1 MEKGGFA
8 QSFEHLPEMGEASL
22 RLREGSKVA
31 VMGGGPA
38 GSFFSYYLLEM
49 AARINLDIR
58 VDIFEPRDFSLP
70 APHGCNMCGGI
81 VSESLVQFLAAEG
94 INLPST
100 VVQRGIDSYMMH
112 MDVGSG
118 RIDTPRLEKR
128 IAAVHRGGGPRS
140 IRERRWDSFD
150 GYLLSLAVE
159 KGARVIP
166 ERVSRVEWIDGRPQV
181 CAPGGEPTTYDLLVV
196 ASGVNTSALNLFKN
210 ANFNYQPPET
220 TKTAIREY
228 YVGMDT
234 ISRYIGSSMH
244 VFLLD
249 LPRLEFA
256 ALIPKGDYVTVCLLG
271 KSIDNDLLKDFLNTP
286 QVKSCFPPDWNWQE
300 LACNCMPRINIHG
313 SAKPFADR
321 IVFIGDCGVSRL
333 YKDGIGA
340 AYRTA
345 KAAAK
350 TVVFHGVSED
360 DFASYF
366 WPACKAIESDN
377 NIGKMIFLVVKLI
390 QRFRF
395 ARRGVL
401 RMVSKEQ
408 EHADG
413 NQRMSGVLWDT
424 FTGSAPYR
432 DVFLRTLHPAFLG
445 SFLWNVARS
454 IFR

>member
-1 MEKGGFA
+1 MEKDGFV
-8 QSFEHLPEMGEASL
+8 QSFLYQPEKGEAGL
-22 RLREGSKVA
+22 RLTGGSQVA
-31 VMGGGPA
+31 VIGGGPA
-38 GSFFSYYLLEM
+38 GSFFSYFLLEM
-49 AARINLDIR
+49 ANRVHLDIR
-58 VDIFEPRDFSLP
+58 VDIYEPRDFSLQ
-70 APHGCNMCGGI
+70 APRGCNMCGGI
-81 VSESLVQFLAAEG
+81 ISETLVQYLAAEG

-118 RIDTPRLEKR
+118 RIGTPRQEKR
-128 IAAVHRGGGPRS
+128 IAAVHRGGGPRG

-159 KGARVIP
+159 KGAQIIPKRVIG
-166 ERVSRVEWIDGRPQV
+166 VDWIDGRPQV
-181 CAPGGEPTTYDLLVV
+181 QVPGGEAREYDLLAV
-196 ASGVNTSALNLFKN
+196 ATGINTSALNLFKD
-210 ANFNYQPPET
+210 ANFDYQPPGT

-228 YVGMDT
+228 YLGMDT
-234 ISRYIGSSMH
+234 IGQYMGSSMH

-256 ALIPKGDYVTVCLLG
+256 ALIPKGDFVTVCLLG
-271 KSIDNDLLKDFLNTP
+271 KSIDNELLKDFLNTP
-286 QVKSCFPPDWNWQE
+286 QVRSCFPPDWHWDE

-313 SAKPFADR
+313 SAQPQGDR

-350 TVVFHGVSED
+350 TAVFHGVSED
-360 DFASYF
+360 DFAQHY
-366 WPACKAIESDN
+366 WPTCKAIENDN
-377 NIGKMIFLVVKLI
+377 NIGKFIFIVVRLI
-390 QRFRF
+390 QRFQF

-401 RMVSKEQ
+401 RMVSREQ
-408 EHADG
+408 QNANG

-445 SFLWNVARS
+445 SFLWNVVRS
-454 IFR
+454 IAS